1 MSSILTVSQLNRYVS
16 HKLSSDVKL
25 RGLAI
30 KGEISNY
37 SLNYRSGHA
46 YFSIKDENSALR
58 CVMFRSN
65 AERLRFEPENGMSV
79 LAFGDLEVY
88 ERDGV
93 YQLVTLELKPIGE
106 GQVSLGLEQL
116 KRKLADMGVFDAS
129 AKKEIPLV
137 PAKIAVVTSASGA
150 ALQDILNILQ
160 RRYPVVEV
168 QVFPANVQGE
178 GAPDSIC
185 SALAK
190 ADKSGADTL
199 ILARG
204 GGSQEDL
211 MAFNS
216 EKVALAIFDCK
227 TPVISAVGHETD
239 ISLADLAADM
249 RAPTP
254 SAAAELAVPDKEQLI
269 SALDVL
275 CRRMG
280 LMFESSVEKK
290 EFELREKMLRLE
302 ALSPAARLD
311 SKLERIRSLE
321 NRAYTAF
328 KMKLNDD
335 DRLIDKYAAQ
345 LFALSPFNIL
355 ERGYSIT
362 THKGTAARNSAELS
376 EGDEVEL
383 RFASGKADAKIIRVI
398 DNDI

>member
-362 THKGTAARNSAELS
+362 THKGTAVRNSAELS